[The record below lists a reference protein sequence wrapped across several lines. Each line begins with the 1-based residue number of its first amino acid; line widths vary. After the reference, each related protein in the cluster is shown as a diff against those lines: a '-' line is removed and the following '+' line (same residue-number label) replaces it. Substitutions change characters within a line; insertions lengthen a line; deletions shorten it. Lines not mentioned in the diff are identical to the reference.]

1 MNTEE
6 AYVAL
11 IQFPGIGVKTAA
23 CVILFCLQRPCY
35 AVDTHVWRLTK
46 DLGWVPP
53 KANEIKTFAHCQVR
67 VPEEYKYKLHQL
79 FWHHGQ
85 ECVRCRADT
94 TEKSKGWEE
103 GCPIDHLVTRVRKVR
118 KVVALAAKVEEE
130 TEAEAEAEAED
141 VLDLVDEDEDAE
153 SDALSKNPKDS
164 LVDNEM
170 VIQTRYAT
178 RSRKVPDA
186 VAEE

>member
-1 MNTEE
+1 MSTED

-11 IQFPGIGVKTAA
+11 IQYPGIGVKTAA

-67 VPEEYKYKLHQL
+67 VPDEYKYKLHQL

-94 TEKSKGWEE
+94 SEKSKGWDE

-118 KVVALAAKVEEE
+118 KVVTLSAKVKAKTENE
-130 TEAEAEAEAED
+130 TEDGDE
-141 VLDLVDEDEDAE
+141 LDLVDEDEPSE
-153 SDALSKNPKDS
+153 SDPISKNPEAPI
-164 LVDNEM
+164 LVKIEA
-170 VIQTRYAT
+170 VVQTRYPT
-178 RSRKVPDA
+178 RSRKVPDV

>member
-11 IQFPGIGVKTAA
+11 IQYPGIGVKTAA

-67 VPEEYKYKLHQL
+67 VPDEYKYKLHQL

-94 TEKSKGWEE
+94 TKKSKGWDE

-118 KVVALAAKVEEE
+118 KVVVLAANVKEKTEDEAE
-130 TEAEAEAEAED
+130 TEDRE
-141 VLDLVDEDEDAE
+141 VLDLVDEDEVPE
-153 SDALSKNPKDS
+153 SDAISTDPNVS
-164 LVDNEM
+164 LVENET
-170 VIQTRYAT
+170 VVQTRYAT
-178 RSRKVPDA
+178 RSRKGPGAVVPI
-186 VAEE
+186 